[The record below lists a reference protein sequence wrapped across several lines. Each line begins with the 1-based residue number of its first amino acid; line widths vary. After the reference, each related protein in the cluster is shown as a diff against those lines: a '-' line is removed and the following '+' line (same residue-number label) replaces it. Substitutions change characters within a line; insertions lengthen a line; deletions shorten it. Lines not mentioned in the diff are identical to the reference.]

1 MDARFV
7 EVALP
12 VPLATFFTYRL
23 PAGQEAPAGTR
34 VRVQLGTRKL
44 VGVVFGAAD
53 AAQAARHKT
62 REIEQILDPEP
73 LLGETE
79 LALARWLADYWFA
92 PPGEAIAMLLPPRM
106 VEGAD
111 SPPPRSTLH
120 VSLIEPPERSEEGET
135 KDMGGVGHR
144 PTPSSPAPTRLGG
157 KMTAVL
163 AWLAVHKA
171 ASADTLR
178 VATGASLDTLR
189 RLADRG
195 FVTIAEERRFRDPL
209 GGAELAA
216 LRTAGATIH
225 PLTPA
230 QTVAVAAIDAAMGR
244 YQGFL
249 LHGVTGSG
257 KTEVYLAAIERALA
271 RGEGTIVL
279 VPEIALTP
287 QLVSRFRSR
296 LGDKVAVQHSGLDP
310 VARHEQWLRIRAG
323 ELPVVVG
330 ARSALFSPMPALGL
344 IVVDEEHEPSFKQ
357 ETSPRYHARDLALV
371 RGHLAGVP
379 VVLGSATPSLE
390 SWANVERG
398 KLVRLDLPERAH
410 MDRPLP
416 AVELVDLREAP
427 MADRHRLFSKRLV
440 ECLQET
446 ISQGEQAILF
456 LNRRGYASSIQC
468 GTCGE
473 PLACSACSV
482 AYTWHLRKRRLVC
495 HYCDE
500 TRSLPDTCPKC
511 HARELAEVG
520 AGTEHVEDTL
530 AMLLPN
536 ARIDRMD
543 KDTTRGKALVKLL
556 GRFRKREL
564 DVLIGTQMVAK
575 GHDFPGV
582 TLVGVLNAEQGLAF
596 PDFRASERTFQ
607 LLTQIAGRA
616 GRGDRAGRVI
626 MQTHLPQHYAIDRAR
641 HHDVIGFLEVEA
653 TLRRA
658 RGFPPSSHLALFRIT
673 GPALPAVIQLAES
686 LAAALA
692 QAIAELQLDAEA
704 LAPLPAPIERI
715 KDRWR
720 YQLLVK
726 SPTRKA
732 LRQALEATRQ
742 KWETRLSAGLQI
754 ALDVDP
760 IQFL

>member
-23 PAGQEAPAGTR
+23 PAGQDAPAGTR
-34 VRVQLGTRKL
+34 VRVQLGSRKL

-53 AAQAARHKT
+53 AAQGARHKT

-120 VSLIEPPERSEEGET
+120 VALVE
-135 KDMGGVGHR
+135 
-144 PTPSSPAPTRLGG
+144 PAPASKLHGA
-157 KMTAVL
+157 KMAAVL
-163 AWLAVHKA
+163 SWLGVHKA

-178 VATGASLDTLR
+178 AATGASLDTVR

-209 GGAELAA
+209 GGAEIAA

-257 KTEVYLAAIERALA
+257 KTEVYLAAIESALA

-427 MADRHRLFSKRLV
+427 MADRHRLFSKRLI
-440 ECLQET
+440 ECLHET

-468 GTCGE
+468 GACGE

-500 TRSLPDTCPKC
+500 TRNLPSTCPKC
-511 HARELAEVG
+511 HAPELAEVG

-543 KDTTRGKALVKLL
+543 KDTTRGKALIKLL

-626 MQTHLPQHYAIDRAR
+626 MQTHLPQHYAIA
-641 HHDVIGFLEVEA
+641 HAQQHDVIGFLEVEA

-673 GPALPAVIQLAES
+673 GPALPAVIQVAES
-686 LAAALA
+686 LAAALT
-692 QAIAELQLDAEA
+692 QAIVELRLDAEA